1 MELNEVLNYILYIVL
16 TVILPIVAKYVVN
29 LIKAKI
35 KESTIIDPVEVIIT
49 AFKNA
54 LSIAAILLST
64 SSLVINIEEK
74 DDLNIL

>member
-1 MELNEVLNYILYIVL
+1 MSNLGIKYKDIEESIIENNYELIYDYQKNS
-16 TVILPIVAKYVVN
+16 
-29 LIKAKI
+29 LISI